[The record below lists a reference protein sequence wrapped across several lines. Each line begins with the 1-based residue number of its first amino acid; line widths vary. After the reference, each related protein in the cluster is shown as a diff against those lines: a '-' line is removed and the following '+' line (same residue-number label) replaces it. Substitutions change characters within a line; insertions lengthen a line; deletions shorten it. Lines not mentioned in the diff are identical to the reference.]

1 MKLLVIDGNSI
12 LNRAFYGIK
21 LLTTKDGHF
30 TNGIY
35 GFLNIYLRLRELCA
49 PDAVAVAF
57 DLRGPTFRHQMYD
70 GYKAQR
76 KGMPPELAE
85 QLPVL
90 KELLTALGLP
100 VVECE
105 GYEADDILGTLSAQC
120 GEGDL
125 CYLATGDRDSLQLV
139 GERVHVLLAATKLGK
154 PVTTEYDEAAIRA
167 EYGVVPRQLIE
178 IKALMGDASDN
189 IPGVA
194 GVGQKTAM
202 DLIQRFHSLDEI
214 YAALETIDI
223 KPGVRAKLQKD
234 REMAFLSRTLGT
246 VCREAPVDCDLT
258 HYAPARPDGAA
269 AMRLFAKLEMFRMAE
284 RFGLDPDAAPA
295 AAQAQAENPE
305 EIRLLSGPQ
314 ADGRALLA
322 RLREAGRAYFLAAV
336 QGGQILALTVAE
348 PGAVTKLTM
357 QEEGFAAFVRALFA
371 DQRIA
376 KYTHD
381 TKPLYAAAQK
391 LETALEAVRMD
402 TMLAGYLLN
411 PSASGYDV
419 LRLAQEYG
427 VPVPLC
433 GQLPEE
439 EREAAR
445 QACVMPR
452 LCEKLELLTAENDQ
466 AKLLHE
472 VELPLARV
480 LAGMELVGFE
490 VDRGGIE
497 SFGEMLS
504 DRIDKI
510 VGEIYNAVGYEFN
523 LNSPKQLGE
532 ALFEKL
538 GLPARKKTK
547 SGYSTNAEVLES
559 LADEHPAVE
568 RILEYR
574 TLAKLKSTYCDG
586 LMKVTGPD
594 GRIHS
599 TLNQT
604 ETRTGRISSTE
615 PNLQNIPVR
624 QELGREMRR
633 FFRAKAGCVL
643 VDADYSQIELRV
655 LAHMADDTAMIEAFN
670 SEADIHTITASQVF
684 NMPPEMVTP
693 LMRSR
698 AKAVNFGIV
707 YGIGAFSLAKDI
719 GVTRKEADQYIKG
732 YLAHYA
738 GVRAYMER
746 VVQEAKER
754 GYVSTVF
761 GRRRYLPELTASNA
775 NLRAFGERV
784 ARNMPIQGTAADIIK
799 IAMVK
804 VDERLRRENLRARLI
819 MQVHDELIV
828 EAPEAEAERAALIL
842 DEEMEGAC
850 EMRVRLKADV
860 HQGKTW
866 YDAKG

>member
-35 GFLNIYLRLRELCA
+35 GFLNIYLRLKELCA

-57 DLRGPTFRHQMYD
+57 DLRAPTFRHQMYG

-85 QLPVL
+85 QLPIL
-90 KELLTALGLP
+90 KELLSALGLA

-120 GEGDL
+120 GESDL

-139 GERVHVLLAATKLGK
+139 GERVHVLLAATKMGK

-167 EYGVVPRQLIE
+167 EYGVEPRQLIE
-178 IKALMGDASDN
+178 IKALMGDSSDN

-194 GVGQKTAM
+194 GIGQKTAM

-214 YAALETIDI
+214 YENLETIDI

-234 REMAFLSRTLGT
+234 RDMAFLSRTLGT
-246 VCREAPVDCDLT
+246 VCREAPVDCDMT
-258 HYAPARPDGAA
+258 HYVPALPDSAA
-269 AMRLFAKLEMFRMAE
+269 AMRLLASLEMFRMAE
-284 RFGLDPDAAPA
+284 RFGLDPNAVPV
-295 AAQAQAENPE
+295 AEEAEQKPE
-305 EIRLLSGPQ
+305 EFTVVSGKEADANALLS
-314 ADGRALLA
+314 
-322 RLREAGRAYFLAAV
+322 RLREGGEAYFLAS
-336 QGGQILALTVAE
+336 ILEGAIDRISVAE
-348 PGAVTKLTM
+348 PERLTVLTA
-357 QEEGFAAFVRALFA
+357 QEEGFSEFASALFA
-371 DQRIA
+371 DQNIQ
-376 KYTHD
+376 KHTHD
-381 TKPLYAAAQK
+381 VKALYAAAER
-391 LETALEAVRMD
+391 LGAALVNVTMD

-427 VPVPLC
+427 VPVPPC
-433 GQLPEE
+433 EQAAQE
-439 EREAAR
+439 EREALQ
-445 QACVMPR
+445 QAAVLR
-452 LCEKLELLTAENDQ
+452 RVCEKLELLVEENGQ
-466 AKLLHE
+466 QKLLHE
-472 VELPLARV
+472 VEIPLARV
-480 LAGMELVGFE
+480 LSGMEQVGFE

-504 DRIDKI
+504 DRIGNI
-510 VGEIYNAVGYEFN
+510 VQEIYNAVGYEFN

-532 ALFEKL
+532 ALFDKL

-559 LADEHPAVE
+559 LANEHPVVE

-574 TLAKLKSTYCDG
+574 TLAKLKSTYCEG
-586 LMKVTGPD
+586 LIKVIAAD

-633 FFRAKAGCVL
+633 FFRAKEGCVL

-655 LAHMADDTAMIEAFN
+655 LAHMADDQAMIDAFN

-684 NMPPEMVTP
+684 NMPSELVTP

-738 GVRAYMER
+738 GVQRYMDR
-746 VVQEAKER
+746 VVKQAKEQ
-754 GYVSTVF
+754 GYVSTLF

-828 EAPEAEAERAALIL
+828 EAPEKEAQRAARIL
-842 DEEMEGAC
+842 NEEMEGAC
-850 EMRVRLKADV
+850 KMRVRLKADV